1 MFKVTAITIGISLSE
16 FGHLFIQ
23 PTDYSKSFQFFTDV
37 LGWEVEKSIGQMSE
51 ASRLS
56 YLKSK
61 DGFSLVLAEDHD
73 PIDLSKKPK
82 VYNERGRLV
91 IYFET
96 PDVDRS
102 FLQIK
107 DGAHVVLRPEDN
119 HWGTRWF
126 LVEDPH
132 GHQFAWQGPK
142 RH

>member
-1 MFKVTAITIGISLSE
+1 MEE

-23 PTDYSKSFQFFTDV
+23 PTDYLKSFQFFTEI
-37 LGWEVEKSIGQMSE
+37 LGWELEKSLGQVSE
-51 ASRLS
+51 ASRLAF
-56 YLKSK
+56 LKSK
-61 DGFSLVLAEDHD
+61 SGFSLVLAEDHD
-73 PIDLSKKPK
+73 PVDLNKKPK

-107 DGAHVVLRPEDN
+107 DGSHVILRPEDN

-126 LVEDPH
+126 LVEDPD
-132 GHQFAWQGPK
+132 GHQFAWQGPR